1 MCSKMLYDPEN
12 LNLENFGV
20 VSFTF
25 VAVFFFFLQNSIMN
39 VHNSCFLLTVSFSL
53 LKCSQSNVCANICV
67 FLFYKTLTYTY
78 WYRM

>member
-25 VAVFFFFLQNSIMN
+25 CVHTMTLDSQLAVFFFL
-39 VHNSCFLLTVSFSL
+39 
-53 LKCSQSNVCANICV
+53 
-67 FLFYKTLTYTY
+67 
-78 WYRM
+78 YRIQ

>member
-25 VAVFFFFLQNSIMN
+25 CVHTMTLDSQLAVFFFFYTEFNYECAQLVFFTDYVILFAQM
-39 VHNSCFLLTVSFSL
+39 FL
-53 LKCSQSNVCANICV
+53 SNVCANICI
-67 FLFYKTLTYTY
+67 FLF
-78 WYRM
+78 